1 MSVAAQIVAVVAVA
15 WMVTVA
21 IAAAVDELWHR
32 STH

>member
-1 MSVAAQIVAVVAVA
+1 MNVLGLIVAVVTVA